1 MTGFPMTG
9 FLLNRIPARGAT
21 RRAVGMLCAAA
32 VFSTGCA
39 TTINGRTQRVAVAS
53 DPPGARVFVGDHALG
68 VTPTYVE
75 LDRGDGDL
83 ALRFEKD
90 CYQDAVLPVPRR
102 ISNWVAGSVLFA
114 GIPVNE
120 YTLGPWL
127 GAMGFWAAVGGFI
140 DWRTGGAFT
149 FPDLVRASLDPIPDA
164 ARTVQSGGGAEL
176 RRGCAPSVGA
186 VAREQRKKPTA
197 R

>member
-1 MTGFPMTG
+1 MTG
-9 FLLNRIPARGAT
+9 FLLNRRSAHGGT
-21 RRAVGMLCAAA
+21 HRAVCMLSVAA

-53 DPPGARVFVGDHALG
+53 DPPGARVFVGDQALG

-75 LDRGDGDL
+75 LDRRDGGL
-83 ALRFEKD
+83 TLRFEKD
-90 CYQDAVLPVPRR
+90 CYQDAVLAVPRR
-102 ISNWVAGSVLFA
+102 TSNWVAGSVLLA

-140 DWRTGGAFT
+140 DWRTGGAFA
-149 FPDLVRASLDPIPDA
+149 FPDLVRAPLDRVHDLPGATDPGSGPPADCSPVPPDGPVDQGK
-164 ARTVQSGGGAEL
+164 T
-176 RRGCAPSVGA
+176 PSD
-186 VAREQRKKPTA
+186 R
-197 R
+197 

>member
-1 MTGFPMTG
+1 MSR
-9 FLLNRIPARGAT
+9 LLLKRASAR
-21 RRAVGMLCAAA
+21 RRAHRAVSGLAAAA
-32 VFSTGCA
+32 VLSTGCA
-39 TTINGRTQRVAVAS
+39 SMINGRTQRVAVAS
-53 DPPGARVFVGDHALG
+53 DPPGAQVFIRDQPVG

-75 LDRGDGDL
+75 FDRRDGDL

-149 FPDLVRASLDPIPDA
+149 FPDLVRATLDRVPDLPGA
-164 ARTVQSGGGAEL
+164 MDPGGSGPPVD
-176 RRGCAPSVGA
+176 CAPAPPAGQ
-186 VAREQRKKPTA
+186 VAQGNTPSDR
-197 R
+197 

>member
-1 MTGFPMTG
+1 MTG
-9 FLLNRIPARGAT
+9 FLLNRISAQGGTHRVVCMLS
-21 RRAVGMLCAAA
+21 AVA
-32 VFSTGCA
+32 VLSTGCA

-53 DPPGARVFVGDHALG
+53 DPPGAQVFAGDHALG

-102 ISNWVAGSVLFA
+102 TSNWVAGSVLLA

-127 GAMGFWAAVGGFI
+127 GAMGFWAAVGGLI
-140 DWRTGGAFT
+140 DWRTGGAFK
-149 FPDLVRASLDPIPDA
+149 FPDLLRATLDRVPDLP
-164 ARTVQSGGGAEL
+164 GGTDPGGSEPPAV
-176 RRGCAPSVGA
+176 CAPVPPAGQVDQGKTPSD
-186 VAREQRKKPTA
+186 R
-197 R
+197 

>member
-1 MTGFPMTG
+1 MTG
-9 FLLNRIPARGAT
+9 FLLNLIPAHGGT
-21 RRAVGMLCAAA
+21 HRAVCMLSAAA
-32 VFSTGCA
+32 LFSTGCA

-53 DPPGARVFVGDHALG
+53 DPPGARVFVGDQALG

-75 LDRGDGDL
+75 LDRRDGGL

-90 CYQDAVLPVPRR
+90 CFQDAVLPVPRR

-149 FPDLVRASLDPIPDA
+149 FPDLVRATLDRMPDT
-164 ARTVQSGGGAEL
+164 ARTEASGGGVEPD
-176 RRGCAPSVGA
+176 RGCAPRATTGA
-186 VAREQRKKPTA
+186 GGHENAPTE

>member
-1 MTGFPMTG
+1 MPG
-9 FLLNRIPARGAT
+9 FLLNRMRVRGWPL
-21 RRAVGMLCAAA
+21 RAVCALVGA
-32 VFSTGCA
+32 VVLSSGCA
-39 TTINGRTQRVAVAS
+39 TTMNGSTQRVSVAS
-53 DPPGARVFVGDHALG
+53 DPPGARVFIGDEQVG
-68 VTPTYVE
+68 VTPAQVE

-149 FPDLVRASLDPIPDA
+149 FPDLVRATLDRVPDLPGA
-164 ARTVQSGGGAEL
+164 TDPGGSGPPVD
-176 RRGCAPSVGA
+176 CAPVTPAGPVDQGNTPSD
-186 VAREQRKKPTA
+186 R
-197 R
+197 

>member
-1 MTGFPMTG
+1 MSR
-9 FLLNRIPARGAT
+9 LLLKRASAR
-21 RRAVGMLCAAA
+21 RRAHRAVSGLAAAA
-32 VFSTGCA
+32 VLSTGCA
-39 TTINGRTQRVAVAS
+39 SMINGRTQRVAVAS
-53 DPPGARVFVGDHALG
+53 DPPGAQVFIRDQPVG

-75 LDRGDGDL
+75 LDRRGNL

-102 ISNWVAGSVLFA
+102 ISNWVAGSVLLA

-149 FPDLVRASLDPIPDA
+149 FPDLVRATLDRVPDLPEA
-164 ARTVQSGGGAEL
+164 TDTGGSDPPADCWPVPPAGQVDQ
-176 RRGCAPSVGA
+176 GNTPSD
-186 VAREQRKKPTA
+186 R
-197 R
+197 